1 MSYFSRDLRVPLF
14 HSLVYALAYT
24 GLLSAWSPLMAD
36 ETLDLSSAEQL
47 ALALDPEIARLH
59 EQREAIGERAVAA
72 GQLPD
77 PGIKMGVMSLPVDTF
92 AFDQEPMTQ
101 FLVGAQQ
108 MFPAGNTRA
117 LRQEQM
123 QVQAGAQDAM
133 ADDRRRQLVAEV
145 RKLWLEL
152 AYNREAEQVVQSQ
165 LALYRELQSTVE
177 TRYTSGRGGQQEIVR
192 IELEQNLMQEQ
203 LIGLKREA
211 ASMRAALSEWIGER
225 AFGELSLAQVELPTL
240 PERSALEQ
248 QVGAHPMV
256 MADRVRMQAS
266 EVGEDLARQRYK
278 PDWGLEVSYGV
289 RDGNDPSGASRPD
302 FFSAMLMFSVPVF
315 TGDRQDR
322 AVAAASAETRAALNQ
337 VKNRQRAL
345 RAKGEAMWENYRQQV
360 EMLALYQEDVLPAAQ
375 ANVTATLNAY
385 EGQRVSFDEYIRAEN
400 MALSKSL
407 RASRLQANV
416 LKAQAE
422 LLYLVGETP

>member
-256 MADRVRMQAS
+256 MADRV
-266 EVGEDLARQRYK
+266 
-278 PDWGLEVSYGV
+278 
-289 RDGNDPSGASRPD
+289 
-302 FFSAMLMFSVPVF
+302 
-315 TGDRQDR
+315 
-322 AVAAASAETRAALNQ
+322 
-337 VKNRQRAL
+337 
-345 RAKGEAMWENYRQQV
+345 
-360 EMLALYQEDVLPAAQ
+360 
-375 ANVTATLNAY
+375 
-385 EGQRVSFDEYIRAEN
+385 
-400 MALSKSL
+400 
-407 RASRLQANV
+407 
-416 LKAQAE
+416 
-422 LLYLVGETP
+422 